1 MAFSWKSTALVS
13 GTGMLATW
21 LVSAPPQSPQI
32 STAPATP
39 QAAAAAT
46 DDIVAEAARL
56 RARVELVRDFQ
67 APARDPFRFLDRRP
81 ASSPPPGTTARAD
94 DAAPAPAQTAP
105 EPATPA
111 WRLIGMGSD
120 PLDGT
125 MIRTAVLAGPDGVTL
140 VREGDVL
147 DGRYR
152 VDAVTEDGVVLGPVS
167 PGAPLA
173 LRFEP

>member
-21 LVSAPPQSPQI
+21 LMSAPPQHSP
-32 STAPATP
+32 APAAP
-39 QAAAAAT
+39 QAAAAAA
-46 DDIVAEAARL
+46 DDIVADAAGL

-81 ASSPPPGTTARAD
+81 ASSPSAARTVQAD
-94 DAAPAPAQTAP
+94 GAAPAADTAP
-105 EPATPA
+105 EPVMPP

-125 MIRTAVLAGPDGVTL
+125 MVRTAVLAGPDGVTL

-147 DGRYR
+147 AGRYR

-167 PGAPLA
+167 PGAPLT